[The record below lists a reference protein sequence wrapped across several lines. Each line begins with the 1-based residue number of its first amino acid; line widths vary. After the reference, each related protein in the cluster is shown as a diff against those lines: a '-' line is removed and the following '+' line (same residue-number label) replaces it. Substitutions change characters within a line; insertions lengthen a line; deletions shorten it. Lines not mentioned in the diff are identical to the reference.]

1 MPSKRS
7 FSNKG
12 SIRSLNQNQ
21 NKTIEPVENALTP
34 SNPANEV
41 KTEKY
46 TLPPIYQFEVDTYQ
60 YRFQLFLI
68 VFGLLVNFFILD
80 WLIKVNNI
88 NKCQCANIDEGYL
101 LKEWFMFL
109 IAYQIFVALILI
121 INGSLDILMP
131 LSIIMSIISIIT
143 FVMII
148 RLLIYINKLR
158 KINCDCGFNKQ
169 QNLIY
174 YYWIIVYSILL
185 FLILFALL
193 VLIVSYIN
201 K

>member
-12 SIRSLNQNQ
+12 SIRSLNQN
-21 NKTIEPVENALTP
+21 KTIEPVENALTP
-34 SNPANEV
+34 LNEV
-41 KTEKY
+41 KTDKY
-46 TLPPIYQFEVDTYQ
+46 ELDKDNYPFSV
-60 YRFQLFLI
+60 QLLI
-68 VFGLLVNFFILD
+68 IIFGLLINFFILD

-109 IAYQIFVALILI
+109 IGYQIFVALILI
-121 INGSLDILMP
+121 INGSITILMP
-131 LSIIMSIISIIT
+131 LSIIMSIISIIS

-148 RLLIYINKLR
+148 RLIIYIHKLR
-158 KINCDCGFNKQ
+158 KIKCDCGFNKQ

-174 YYWIIVYSILL
+174 YYWIVVYSILL

-193 VLIVSYIN
+193 VFIVSYIN

>member
-7 FSNKG
+7 FSNKTTINNKG
-12 SIRSLNQNQ
+12 SLTPSNQ
-21 NKTIEPVENALTP
+21 NKTVEPVDDALTP

-41 KTEKY
+41 KIEIYELETE
-46 TLPPIYQFEVDTYQ
+46 TYP
-60 YRFQLFLI
+60 FSVQLIIIIASLLI
-68 VFGLLVNFFILD
+68 NYFILD

-109 IAYQIFVALILI
+109 IGYQIFVALILI
-121 INGSLDILMP
+121 INGSLAIIMP

-148 RLLIYINKLR
+148 RLIIYIHKLR

-174 YYWIIVYSILL
+174 YWYIVGFSILL

>member
-7 FSNKG
+7 LSNKTTINNKG
-12 SIRSLNQNQ
+12 SISPLNQ
-21 NKTIEPVENALTP
+21 NKTVEPVNNAL
-34 SNPANEV
+34 NPINEV
-41 KTEKY
+41 KIENY
-46 TLPPIYQFEVDTYQ
+46 ELEADTYP
-60 YRFQLFLI
+60 FSVQLFLI
-68 VFGLLVNFFILD
+68 VFGLLINFFILD

-88 NKCQCANIDEGYL
+88 NKCQCANINEGYL

-109 IAYQIFVALILI
+109 IGYQIFVALILI
-121 INGSLDILMP
+121 INGSIAILMP
-131 LSIIMSIISIIT
+131 LSIIMSIISIIS

-148 RLLIYINKLR
+148 RLIIYIHKLK
-158 KINCDCGFNKQ
+158 KIKCDCGFNKQ

-174 YYWIIVYSILL
+174 YFWIITYSILL

-193 VLIVSYIN
+193 VYIISYIN

>member
-12 SIRSLNQNQ
+12 SIRSLNQN
-21 NKTIEPVENALTP
+21 KTIEPVENALP
-34 SNPANEV
+34 SLNEV

-109 IAYQIFVALILI
+109 IGYQIFVALILI
-121 INGSLDILMP
+121 INGSLAIIMP

-148 RLLIYINKLR
+148 RLIIYIHKLR

-174 YYWIIVYSILL
+174 YWYIVGFSILL